1 LVFIVENDDA
11 VRDSL
16 GMVLQ
21 IADIPYQA
29 FDSLEHFLKAY
40 DRVTAG
46 CFVLDINLPKTND
59 YNLEAS
65 LIQQIQLP
73 IILLVNFG
81 DMPMSIRES
90 NLEIFAVLTKPV
102 RVDLLIDTIQALL
115 QQKLKTRS

>member
-21 IADIPYQA
+21 VADIPYQT
-29 FDSLEHFLKAY
+29 FDSIEHFLKTY
-40 DRVTAG
+40 DRVKSG
-46 CFVLDINLPKTND
+46 CFVLDINLSKSND
-59 YNLEAS
+59 YDLEAS
-65 LIQQIQLP
+65 LLQQIQLP
-73 IILLVNFG
+73 IILLVTFG
-81 DMPMSIRES
+81 DIPVSISAS

-115 QQKLKTRS
+115 QQ